1 MAKLGQ
7 VLREARQRKGCSW
20 REIEE
25 ATGIWPGY
33 ILALEE
39 ENYQKFTSLA
49 HLRSSLRL
57 YAGYLGLDVEEV
69 LALWEEARLGR
80 PRDREAALPASTG
93 FPHPVLLKALIASLI
108 FVMLGVAGTYGYQR
122 LRTSRSTDRTPAVAE
137 PGATPIFPSPTPTPT
152 PQLNRYLPISSTALP
167 LYTITATLNY
177 EGHSLAVQ
185 ERIDYA
191 NRTGETL
198 SYIVL
203 NVFPNHKAGIFTLN
217 DLSLEFGAGPV
228 TTTHTLQGMTLGLP
242 LPQELPPG
250 QVVTLFLDFSLDL
263 PFIDPTADF
272 TAGSLGWSERALD
285 VGHWYPALAP
295 YLTGEGWYTF
305 PYHPVGDSYVME
317 EADYE
322 VLIRVP
328 VGVTVVGS
336 GSEEREGNL
345 WRYSI
350 PQARSFAFA
359 ASDQY
364 LLHTTEISGITVT
377 SYYFAEHEGA
387 GVEVAQVA
395 AEALEA
401 YSDQF
406 AVPYPYTDYRVAET
420 EFAGG
425 MEFSGLSFLGA
436 LWYDTYPG
444 GVRSQLIHLLVHE
457 VAHQWWYGLVGSDQ
471 VREPW
476 LDESL
481 ATFSG
486 LLFYKLRYP
495 DDHLWAWEFGVFN
508 WQPSGRIDA
517 PIYVFADL
525 PSYMNAVYRRGATF
539 LADLRQTMG
548 HQNFYAFLQDY
559 CQSQSHELSTGA
571 DFFSIVSRH
580 TDEDLSPLL
589 EEYFTQQEG
598 EEES

>member
-1 MAKLGQ
+1 MATLGQ

-25 ATGIWPGY
+25 ATGIWSEY
-33 ILALEE
+33 ALALEK
-39 ENYQKFTSLA
+39 ENYQKFASLA
-49 HLRSSLRL
+49 HFRSCLRL
-57 YAGYLGLDVEEV
+57 YAGYLGLDFEEAF
-69 LALWEEARLGR
+69 ALWREATTGR
-80 PRDREAALPASTG
+80 PSHKEAVLETSAGSTY
-93 FPHPVLLKALIASLI
+93 PTVLKALIASLI
-108 FVMLGVAGTYGYQR
+108 FLMLGVAGTYGYQR
-122 LRTSRSTDRTPAVAE
+122 LRMSRSTDATPVVAE
-137 PGATPIFPSPTPTPT
+137 PGAMPILLSPNPSP
-152 PQLNRYLPISSTALP
+152 QLDAYLPISSTALP
-167 LYTITATLNY
+167 RYIITASLDY

-198 SYIVL
+198 RHIVL
-203 NVFPNHKAGIFTLN
+203 NVFPNHEAGIFTLN

-228 TTTHTLQGMTLGLP
+228 TTTHTLQDMTLHVP
-242 LPQELPPG
+242 LPQELRPG
-250 QVVTLFLDFSLDL
+250 QVGTLFLDFSLFL

-272 TAGSLGWSERALD
+272 TVGSLGWSERAVD

-295 YLTGEGWYTF
+295 YLGGEGWYTF
-305 PYHPVGDSYVME
+305 PYYPVGDSYVME

-322 VLIRVP
+322 VRIWAP
-328 VGVTVVGS
+328 QGVTLVGS

-345 WRYSI
+345 WRYRI

-364 LLHTTEISGITVT
+364 LFHSVEISGITVT
-377 SYYFAEHEGA
+377 SYYFPEHEGA
-387 GVEVAQVA
+387 GVEVAESA

-406 AVPYPYTDYRVAET
+406 AVPYPYADYRVAEA

-444 GVRSQLIHLLVHE
+444 GVRSQLIHLLAHE
-457 VAHQWWYGLVGSDQ
+457 VSHQWWYGLVGSDQ

-486 LLFYKLRYP
+486 LLFYQLRYP
-495 DDHLWAWEFGVFN
+495 DDDLWAWEFGVFN
-508 WQPSGRIDA
+508 WQPTGRIDA
-517 PIYVFADL
+517 PIYAYGDQL
-525 PSYMNAVYRRGATF
+525 SYMNAVYRRGAIF
-539 LADLRQTMG
+539 LADLRRTMG
-548 HQNFYAFLQDY
+548 HQDFYAFLQDY
-559 CQSQSHELSTGA
+559 CQSQSHKLSTGP

-580 TDEDLSPLL
+580 TDEDLTPLL

-598 EEES
+598 AEES